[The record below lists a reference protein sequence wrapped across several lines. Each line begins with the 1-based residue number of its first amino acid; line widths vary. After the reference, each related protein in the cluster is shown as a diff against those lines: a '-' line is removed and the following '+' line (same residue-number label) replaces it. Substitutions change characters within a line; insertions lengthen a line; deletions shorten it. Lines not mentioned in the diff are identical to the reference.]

1 MVRSYTSV
9 RLESG
14 IHLGAVHTFII
25 NSKPKDPVTCT
36 CFYDICKKKKKGAK
50 KIVKNKVTVS
60 SVCNTHTKKP
70 ISPTQS

>member
-1 MVRSYTSV
+1 MNTQTMVRSYTSV

-36 CFYDICKKKKKGAK
+36 CFYDICKKKKGAK

-60 SVCNTHTKKP
+60 SLCNTHKEAN
-70 ISPTQS
+70 